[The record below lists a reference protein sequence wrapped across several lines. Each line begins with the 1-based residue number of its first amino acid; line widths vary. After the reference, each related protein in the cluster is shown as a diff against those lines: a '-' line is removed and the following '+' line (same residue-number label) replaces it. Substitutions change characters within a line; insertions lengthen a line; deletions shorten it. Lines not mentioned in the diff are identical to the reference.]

1 MACERKF
8 NESEATTGFFLLLG
22 QQGNKAV
29 LDWVMKEGLIP
40 SRYECP
46 KCKKDMRLV
55 ERKGTID
62 GFEWRCRVQSKENPH
77 FVCRSVRKG
86 TWFSDSRLSIC
97 VILRLTRYW
106 FGKSMNEFVVNDL
119 KINKNTVVDWY
130 MFCREVCMV
139 ACVNES
145 AKLGGEGKIVEID
158 ESLFG
163 KMKYGKGKRVKVIR
177 EWILPGTTI
186 ISDCWR
192 AYECLSDEGYRHL
205 TVNHSLTFKD
215 PETGAHTNAIEGT
228 WSAIKRNL
236 KGHTAHVEGQFDS
249 YLAEY
254 MWRRSNEHKMIDANF
269 KDYLKAIARVY
280 PPHESDDQKQ

>member
-77 FVCRSVRKG
+77 FVCRCVRKG

-97 VILRLTRYW
+97 VILRLT
-106 FGKSMNEFVVNDL
+106 
-119 KINKNTVVDWY
+119 
-130 MFCREVCMV
+130 
-139 ACVNES
+139 
-145 AKLGGEGKIVEID
+145 
-158 ESLFG
+158 
-163 KMKYGKGKRVKVIR
+163 
-177 EWILPGTTI
+177 
-186 ISDCWR
+186 
-192 AYECLSDEGYRHL
+192 SDEAHFWLNGYVNKQNYRICSEANPQVYVETPLHPEKL
-205 TVNHSLTFKD
+205 TVCCALWACGIIGPYFFKNDEGHNVTVNGDRYRAMITNFFIPELNNHDVQELWF
-215 PETGAHTNAIEGT
+215 
-228 WSAIKRNL
+228 
-236 KGHTAHVEGQFDS
+236 
-249 YLAEY
+249 
-254 MWRRSNEHKMIDANF
+254 
-269 KDYLKAIARVY
+269 
-280 PPHESDDQKQ
+280 

>member
-1 MACERKF
+1 
-8 NESEATTGFFLLLG
+8 
-22 QQGNKAV
+22 
-29 LDWVMKEGLIP
+29 
-40 SRYECP
+40 
-46 KCKKDMRLV
+46 MRA
-55 ERKGTID
+55 
-62 GFEWRCRVQSKENPH
+62 QN
-77 FVCRSVRKG
+77 
-86 TWFSDSRLSIC
+86 
-97 VILRLTRYW
+97 LRR
-106 FGKSMNEFVVNDL
+106 
-119 KINKNTVVDWY
+119 
-130 MFCREVCMV
+130 
-139 ACVNES
+139 
-145 AKLGGEGKIVEID
+145 KIVEID

-205 TVNHSLTFKD
+205 AVNHSLTFKD

-254 MWRRSNEHKMIDANF
+254 MWRRSNEHKMIANF

-280 PPHESDDQKQ
+280 PPHESDDQKK

>member
-8 NESEATTGFFLLLG
+8 LESEATTGFFLLLG

-106 FGKSMNEFVVNDL
+106 FGKSMNE
-119 KINKNTVVDWY
+119 
-130 MFCREVCMV
+130 
-139 ACVNES
+139 
-145 AKLGGEGKIVEID
+145 
-158 ESLFG
+158 
-163 KMKYGKGKRVKVIR
+163 
-177 EWILPGTTI
+177 
-186 ISDCWR
+186 
-192 AYECLSDEGYRHL
+192 GYRHL

-269 KDYLKAIARVY
+269 KDYLQAIARVY
-280 PPHESDDQKQ
+280 PPHESDDQKK